1 MSVHKVSGL
10 DSLIDRASEA
20 LCGPGWICLP
30 MPFGSDLATALAS
43 EAVRYRESQQ
53 LVPAGVG
60 RGANAVVRT
69 DIRSDR
75 IAWLDGSSSAQ
86 QDYLAHMEALR
97 HGLNR
102 ALFAGLREYECHF
115 SDYAP
120 GAFYERHI
128 DSFRGDAI
136 RKVSTVF
143 YLNPDWQDG
152 WGGQL
157 RIFDPKAPERVLAEV
172 SPQLGSWVCFLS
184 DVFEHEVLTASHH
197 RHAIA
202 GWFRCK
208 PLDSPV

>member
-1 MSVHKVSGL
+1 MQL
-10 DSLIDRASEA
+10 DNSSLIDRVAEA
-20 LCGPGWICLP
+20 LCGPGWVCLP
-30 MPFGSDLATALAS
+30 TPFGSSLSKALS
-43 EAVRYRESQQ
+43 DEAVKYRESQQ

-60 RGANAVVRT
+60 RGANTVVRR

-86 QDYLAHMEALR
+86 SDYLEQMDALR
-97 HGLNR
+97 RGLNR
-102 ALFAGLREYECHF
+102 TLFAGLREYECHF

-143 YLNPDWQDG
+143 YLNPDWQES

-157 RIFDPKAPERVLAEV
+157 RIFDPKAPERILVEI

-184 DVFEHEVLTASHH
+184 DVFEHEVLPASHH

-208 PLDSPV
+208 PVDSPI